1 MYKRQEVANT
11 TAIGPDNRD
20 AGDCDSDDH
29 CVWMVISGSTVRG
42 KLPGQ
47 WTADIQNE
55 KTHNTEIKHFIIE
68 LEYR

>member
-1 MYKRQEVANT
+1 
-11 TAIGPDNRD
+11 
-20 AGDCDSDDH
+20 
-29 CVWMVISGSTVRG
+29 MVISGSTVRG